1 MLDKTKAVVEKKIHS
16 TVFNFWPNCEMNEQY
31 K

>member
-1 MLDKTKAVVEKKIHS
+1 MLDKTKAVVEKKIHR
-16 TVFNFWPNCEMNEQY
+16 TVFTFWPNLKNEQY